1 MDTVGLIFGIM
12 GMSMGVTGF
21 VFGIIC
27 LGRVENLTK
36 QLKDQGILERD
47 YKE

>member
-21 VFGIIC
+21 LFGIIC
-27 LGRVENLTK
+27 FGRVEKLTK
-36 QLKDQGILERD
+36 QLKDQGILGKD